1 MSTVQGTW
9 AQLLRG
15 RNAACSAA
23 LAGGVAL
30 HAINIYIAT
39 TVLPSVVA
47 DIGGLNLYSWNTTLF
62 VVASILGSALT
73 TRLLGRHGSKGA
85 YAVAALAF
93 MLGSATCALAPNMLV
108 MLTGRTIQGLGGGF
122 LFALSY
128 SMINVVLPERLWPRA
143 MALVSAMWG
152 LATLLGPAIGG
163 VFAELQ
169 AWRWAFGFLV
179 PVTAVYGVLVWR
191 LLPEKARAEGSA
203 NPVAMPQ
210 LLLLVGAVLVVSAGS
225 ASVDPIWNASGV
237 VVASALMSM
246 LVRLERRAVVRLL
259 PASALSLRSPLLAL
273 YLTMGLLVV
282 GMTSETFVPY
292 FLQKLHGQ
300 TPLISGYIAALMA
313 AGWTVS
319 EVLSSG
325 WKARGVRLAIINGPV
340 LVLLGMLL
348 LALSMP
354 RSGDE
359 SGQALTLICVGLGLV
374 GFGIGLG
381 WPHLLTQVLVVT
393 PVRDQDCA
401 GASITTVQLFAT
413 ALGAAFAGMIVNL
426 AGLGDPGDA
435 QGISAAAT
443 WLFGLFAFAP
453 LAGIVTA
460 VRAARTVTS
469 D

>member
-1 MSTVQGTW
+1 
-9 AQLLRG
+9 
-15 RNAACSAA
+15 
-23 LAGGVAL
+23 
-30 HAINIYIAT
+30 
-39 TVLPSVVA
+39 
-47 DIGGLNLYSWNTTLF
+47 
-62 VVASILGSALT
+62 
-73 TRLLGRHGSKGA
+73 
-85 YAVAALAF
+85 
-93 MLGSATCALAPNMLV
+93 
-108 MLTGRTIQGLGGGF
+108 
-122 LFALSY
+122 
-128 SMINVVLPERLWPRA
+128 
-143 MALVSAMWG
+143 
-152 LATLLGPAIGG
+152 
-163 VFAELQ
+163 
-169 AWRWAFGFLV
+169 
-179 PVTAVYGVLVWR
+179 
-191 LLPEKARAEGSA
+191 
-203 NPVAMPQ
+203 MPQ

-300 TPLISGYIAALMA
+300 TPLVSGYIAALMA

-435 QGISAAAT
+435 QGISAAAM

-460 VRAARTVTS
+460 VRAARTVTA